1 LITALY
7 LKLFPIETIETP
19 TCFVAT
25 RYQWGFGAGM
35 VREMFRWIS
44 SLRSSFSQRSD
55 EIRVFLVVY
64 VFICVLYISKMDLS
78 SLLFKKEQLNF
89 PRLSFK

>member
-1 LITALY
+1 
-7 LKLFPIETIETP
+7 
-19 TCFVAT
+19 
-25 RYQWGFGAGM
+25 M

-64 VFICVLYISKMDLS
+64 VLICVLYISKMDLS
-78 SLLFKKEQLNF
+78 SLLLKKEQLNF
-89 PRLSFK
+89 PKLSFK